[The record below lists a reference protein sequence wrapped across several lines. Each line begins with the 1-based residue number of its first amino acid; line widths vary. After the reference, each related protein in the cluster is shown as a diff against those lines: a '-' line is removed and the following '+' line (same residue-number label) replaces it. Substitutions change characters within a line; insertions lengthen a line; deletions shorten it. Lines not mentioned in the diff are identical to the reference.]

1 MRSIFMILFWSL
13 VYSNVLAQKETTH
26 YQIDKVFLLD
36 SSWTIGVRKKTPLK
50 DSVSYFEITGNKVD
64 FVAVSSSGTWKEKG
78 KVIRWT
84 ETKLE
89 NGLDS
94 CHFYIANRGGLK
106 GTLTV
111 TIRQL
116 DESKYE
122 IQMVSPFSTI
132 DKKIIAG
139 TGSRDQIIRPAEK
152 PKKPKKK

>member
-1 MRSIFMILFWSL
+1 MRLIFTFLFLGL
-13 VYSNVLAQKETTH
+13 VYSNALAQKDTTH

-36 SSWTIGVRKKTPLK
+36 SSWTIGANKKTPLK
-50 DSVSYFEITGNKVD
+50 DSVSYFEITGSKVE

-94 CHFYIANRGGLK
+94 YHFYLASRGGLK

-116 DESKYE
+116 NETKYE

-132 DKKIIAG
+132 DKKIIARA
-139 TGSRDQIIRPAEK
+139 GSRDLIIRPVEK